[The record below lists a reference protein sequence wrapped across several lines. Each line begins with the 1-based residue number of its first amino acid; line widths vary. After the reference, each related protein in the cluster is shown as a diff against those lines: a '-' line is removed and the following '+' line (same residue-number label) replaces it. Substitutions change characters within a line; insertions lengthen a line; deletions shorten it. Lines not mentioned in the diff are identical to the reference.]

1 MSELTVRGNAT
12 ADELAAL
19 TALLAALA
27 RRPASVDDPY
37 ERWRRGRIAALAR
50 SRVVAAPPR

>member
-1 MSELTVRGNAT
+1 VTVRGNAT

-19 TALLAALA
+19 LAALA
-27 RRPASVDDPY
+27 RRPAAVYDPY

-50 SRVVAAPPR
+50 SRVVSPPPR

>member
-19 TALLAALA
+19 TALLAALG
-27 RRPASVDDPY
+27 RRPSPVDDPY
-37 ERWRRGRIAALAR
+37 ETWRRGRIAALAR
-50 SRVVAAPPR
+50 SRVAATPPR